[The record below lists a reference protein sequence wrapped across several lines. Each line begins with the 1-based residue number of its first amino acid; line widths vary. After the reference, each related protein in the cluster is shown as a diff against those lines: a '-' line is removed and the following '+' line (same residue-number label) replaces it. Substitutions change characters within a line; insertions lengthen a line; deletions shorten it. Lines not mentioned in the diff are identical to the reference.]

1 MDLQPKGV
9 AGIGLLN
16 CAPRS
21 RRANLPFRD
30 GLNCP
35 SFPLRKQTKGER
47 MRVKVKLFAR
57 YRDVVGQGEIDVETA
72 PGTTVGA
79 LWQILADR
87 YPSLAALGDSTL
99 FAVNKEYAGR
109 TQELREDDEVAL
121 IPPVSGG

>member
-1 MDLQPKGV
+1 
-9 AGIGLLN
+9 
-16 CAPRS
+16 
-21 RRANLPFRD
+21 
-30 GLNCP
+30 
-35 SFPLRKQTKGER
+35 

-79 LWQILADR
+79 LWQMLADR
-87 YPSLAALGDSTL
+87 YPPLAALGDSTL
-99 FAVNKEYAGR
+99 FAVNQEYAGR